1 MVTATEQLAGIMS
14 YGAFTGEQW
23 DVGSK
28 TEGPVV
34 FRPTAAQRIVRA
46 ERRRLQ
52 KAFKAVLLKILK
64 ARQQGISTDA
74 CAYVQ
79 HCCMTRRG
87 HVGLSIADKLD
98 LPKVWL
104 RRAIHWHRQTPERMR
119 PHLKLGNAIEM
130 YYDNLDSRYHI
141 ASQAGQTPGM
151 GETIHRLHCSE
162 VANWRD
168 HEKVLSD
175 LMPAVPKNAPNT
187 SIEFEST
194 GEMVGDWW
202 HQAVMASLA
211 GEDEYTLIFLPW
223 FITEEYALPAE
234 LTEADYTADERD
246 VVALAAA
253 WAKQHPH
260 YATIARFEG
269 VNPFQIAWRRW
280 VIANEFF
287 GNDDLF
293 RSRYPSTIAEAF
305 MAAGAAIYTPQM
317 HSKAMGTVREPE
329 WLGNLLYRGDPSNVQ
344 LEGNE
349 SGELRIWEHPK
360 ADMHYVLG
368 ADNQWGKSKESAWDV
383 ACVECIETG
392 KLVAKAKGRYP
403 FSVWA
408 GKLAALGYLYNEAW
422 VAPERNGQ
430 VADGLMPILLGYVG
444 EWTYPKVWIRTE
456 EGRLRGSGKAKDYGW
471 YTDQHTK
478 GSLVSFS
485 QQMTTEGTF
494 DWCDEATVAQ
504 MATIVRREDGGIG
517 CPDGMHD
524 DDWMARLI
532 AAYISHKER
541 GWLLAPE
548 ATDGRSYASEE
559 DLQMQAMLEKLDA
572 PQSDHDDETEGLA

>member
-1 MVTATEQLAGIMS
+1 MWQ
-14 YGAFTGEQW
+14 
-23 DVGSK
+23 VGSK
-28 TEGPVV
+28 TEGVV
-34 FRPTAAQRIVRA
+34 PFVGTAAQRIVRS
-46 ERRRLQ
+46 ERRRRE
-52 KAFKAVLLKILK
+52 KARKAILLKTIK

-74 CAYVQ
+74 CGYVQ
-79 HCCMTRRG
+79 HCCMTRDG

-104 RRAIHWHRQTPERMR
+104 RRAIQWHRQTPVGSR
-119 PHLKLGNAIEM
+119 PHLHLGNAIEM
-130 YYDNLDSRYHI
+130 YYDLLGSRYHI

-162 VANWRD
+162 VANWRN
-168 HEKVLSD
+168 HEKVLGD
-175 LMPAVPKNAPNT
+175 LLPAVPKNAPNT

-202 HQAVMASLA
+202 HQAVMKTLE
-211 GEDEYTLIFLPW
+211 GHDDYTLIFLPW
-223 FITEEYALPAE
+223 FITEDYALPAE
-234 LTEADYTADERD
+234 LTVADYTAEERE
-246 VVALAAA
+246 VVALGAA
-253 WAKQHPH
+253 WAKQHPRH
-260 YATIARFEG
+260 AAIARFEG
-269 VNPFQIAWRRW
+269 INPFQIAWRRW

-287 GNDDLF
+287 GNVDLF

-317 HSKAMGTVREPE
+317 HAKAMGTARAPE
-329 WLGNLLYRGDPSNVQ
+329 WMGNLRYKGDPSNVQ

-349 SGELRIWEHPK
+349 SGELRIWEQPDPK
-360 ADMHYVLG
+360 MHYVVG

-408 GKLAALGYLYNEAW
+408 GKLAALGHLYNMAW

-444 EWTYPKVWIRTE
+444 EWTYPQVWIRTE
-456 EGRLRGSGKAKDYGW
+456 EARLKGSGKAKDYGW

-478 GSLVSFS
+478 GSLVSYS

-494 DWCDEATVAQ
+494 DWCDEPTIGQ
-504 MATIVRREDGGIG
+504 MATIIRREDGGIG

-532 AAYISHKER
+532 TAYIAHKER
-541 GWLLAPE
+541 GWLLTNQADDE
-548 ATDGRSYASEE
+548 RSWASEE
-559 DLQMQAMLEKLDA
+559 QLQMQAMLEKLDT
-572 PQSDHDDETEGLA
+572 PLSDDDDETEGLVS